1 MQNKYGIF
9 FRFNRSLVR
18 IAFPKYN
25 VQLPETLNEP
35 VVFVSHHQNLFGP
48 FVMLNSFPETVRT
61 WMLHDF
67 LDQRACYKQYADFT
81 FTERFGWNKYLAK
94 LIALPISFFIPKLLK
109 SGRGIPVY
117 RGTREILQTFRTSV
131 ETLESGNPIAIFPDV
146 DYSDTSSTVN
156 ELYDGFL
163 YLEKYYFKKT
173 GKHIC
178 FIPAYV
184 SKNLKTIVAEQK
196 IYFRD
201 EADFKTERKV
211 VLQKIQ
217 DNLNM
222 LARKCGEQ

>member
-1 MQNKYGIF
+1 
-9 FRFNRSLVR
+9 
-18 IAFPKYN
+18 
-25 VQLPETLNEP
+25 
-35 VVFVSHHQNLFGP
+35 
-48 FVMLNSFPETVRT
+48 
-61 WMLHDF
+61 MLHDF
-67 LDQRACYKQYADFT
+67 LDRQACYKQYANYT
-81 FTERFGWNKYLAK
+81 FTERFGWNKYLSR
-94 LIALPISFFIPKLLK
+94 LIALPISFFIPKLLI

-131 ETLESGNPIAIFPDV
+131 EVLENGNSIAIFPDV

-163 YLEKYYFKKT
+163 YLEKYYYKKT

-201 EADFKTERKV
+201 GANFKTERKI

-222 LARKCGEQ
+222 LAKKCGDRKL